1 MKLRQASYRRFLV
14 IIKGILS
21 LILLILKI
29 LKELQ

>member
-1 MKLRQASYRRFLV
+1 MKPSQVSFRRFLV

>member
-1 MKLRQASYRRFLV
+1 MKRWHVSIRRFLA
-14 IIKGILS
+14 IIKVILG